1 MNTGIDLRQL
11 RYFACLADELHFGRA
26 AERLGIA
33 QAPLSLQIRAMEER
47 LGVKLFHRTTR
58 RTRLTSAGETL
69 LSHARSLLDGMDLA
83 VAHTRAM
90 AGETTGRITI
100 AGVNM
105 AMTHVIPPILAEFRK
120 KWPAVIVDVK
130 HLGTSE
136 QLRTLETGEVNIAF
150 IRPTEQA
157 AYMEVE
163 TLLSEGFVAA
173 MPKGHPL
180 AAKSELSLREIL
192 AEPLIG
198 YAPILGANYAT
209 LLRDAFRR
217 AGLTA
222 RIVQECT
229 HTTSVAA
236 QVASGLG
243 LALMPSW
250 IRNIHSP
257 YLEFR
262 PVPELPRAIELVL
275 AWPSGE
281 TSPMVQDFIATTRR
295 LAVTIAREQG
305 FDSPLR
311 ATSSG
316 NDSADI
322 PEDRAR

>member
-11 RYFACLADELHFGRA
+11 RYFTCLAEELHFGRA

-33 QAPLSLQIRAMEER
+33 QAPLSQQIRAMEER
-47 LGVKLFHRTTR
+47 LGVTLFHRTTR

-69 LSHARSLLDGMDLA
+69 LSHARDLIDGMERA
-83 VAHTRAM
+83 VSHTRAM
-90 AGETTGRITI
+90 AGQATGRLTV

-105 AMTHVIPPILAEFRK
+105 AMTHVIPPILAEFRQS
-120 KWPAVIVDVK
+120 WPAVIVDIV

-136 QLRTLETGEVNIAF
+136 QLRTLETGEVHIAF

-157 AYMEVE
+157 AFMQVE
-163 TLLSEGFVAA
+163 TLLREGFVAA
-173 MPKGHPL
+173 LPKGHRL
-180 AAKSELSLREIL
+180 AAQATVSLHDLRD
-192 AEPLIG
+192 EPLVG

-217 AGLTA
+217 AGLMP

-243 LALMPSW
+243 VAVMPSW
-250 IRNIHSP
+250 ISNIHSP

-262 PVPELPRAIELVL
+262 PVPDLPREIELVV
-275 AWPSGE
+275 AWPKGE
-281 TSPMVQDFIATTRR
+281 TSPVGQDFIATTRR
-295 LAVTIAREQG
+295 VAARIAAEQD
-305 FDSPLR
+305 FDAPGLR
-311 ATSSG
+311 
-316 NDSADI
+316 
-322 PEDRAR
+322 PV